1 AVFEPLNG
9 VTDVVSGYA
18 GGSATDA
25 DYKKVSAGK
34 TDHAEVVKITYD
46 PSQISYGTLLHVF
59 FSTHDPLTGDGQ
71 HPDYGRQYRPA
82 VFYASSEQKEV
93 AEAYIHQLNRA
104 NVFDKRIATRLEPL
118 EKFYPAEAYHQDY
131 VARNPQDAY
140 VVR

>member
-1 AVFEPLNG
+1 
-9 VTDVVSGYA
+9 
-18 GGSATDA
+18 
-25 DYKKVSAGK
+25 
-34 TDHAEVVKITYD
+34 
-46 PSQISYGTLLHVF
+46 
-59 FSTHDPLTGDGQ
+59 
-71 HPDYGRQYRPA
+71 A

-140 VVR
+140 VVRWALPKIEKVKKLFPGLLETVASPTTQATVEAGVEAGI